1 MELVVVAV
9 VILADTTVAKVVMV
23 ALATVADLEPLL
35 IHQAQLIQVVVAEV
49 VTVVAL
55 AVATAVAE

>member
-1 MELVVVAV
+1 MELVVAVV

-23 ALATVADLEPLL
+23 ALAMVVGLEPLL
-35 IHQAQLIQVVVAEV
+35 IHQAQLIQVAAAEA